1 MWEGELTLSHC
12 NVIIAKLRSML
23 WMSTANNNRSAG
35 TRRLTT
41 CPDMSVQM
49 NLGDMHLC
57 DGYVDNLKAKLDKLQ
72 QTVNQQEALYKAIYM
87 LRSLVVKYN
96 CITGVNECLSE
107 INRLNDL
114 IGMYQSI
121 NDHCLYEDGTVDR
134 DYLDSIK
141 VPGQTGL
148 LDGLVSSTRKVKLFS
163 KTFIDDKIQEFKTQI
178 TGFEQTRDR
187 LNNYTFVV
195 QLPDDIAKHLA
206 LPM

>member
-1 MWEGELTLSHC
+1 
-12 NVIIAKLRSML
+12 
-23 WMSTANNNRSAG
+23 
-35 TRRLTT
+35 
-41 CPDMSVQM
+41 MSVQM